1 MAEGAKKSCAAY
13 MLLFFVYCVSNTEL
27 YLSMKISVKDFVSN
41 IKGDDKW
48 NWIEWEP
55 YKRPL
60 WI

>member
-41 IKGDDKW
+41 IKGDDK
-48 NWIEWEP
+48 
-55 YKRPL
+55 
-60 WI
+60 